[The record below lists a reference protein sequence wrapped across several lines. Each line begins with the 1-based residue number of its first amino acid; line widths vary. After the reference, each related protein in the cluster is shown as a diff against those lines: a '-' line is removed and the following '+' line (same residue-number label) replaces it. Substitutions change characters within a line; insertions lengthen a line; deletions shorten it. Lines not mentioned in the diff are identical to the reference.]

1 MTHQRF
7 FRHIV
12 LCLVLSLFSV
22 LSARAFTLQSG
33 RAYAFSMP
41 AEWRYAS
48 ESVATLMHQRTGVTL
63 KESHADTA
71 TIRIVHD
78 AKLSGE
84 SYSMQIGGDSIVL
97 RAASIKGVNWGM
109 SQLSQLVAAA
119 PDKQLSEC
127 MISDSPRFEHRG
139 LMIDCSRHFRTIA
152 ELQSL
157 IDAMNLL
164 RLNILHLH
172 LTDNQG
178 WRLALERFPEVARR
192 GTHYPDFPELSDKYY
207 TPDELKSLVAYAYAR
222 GIEIIPEVDMPGHCL
237 ALLAS
242 MPELSC
248 RGGEFEPFPEERLQ
262 NDRKRAWENML
273 CVSNPR
279 VYDIVE
285 AVVAQLADIF
295 PSRYIHLGGD
305 EVSTVRW
312 KECKRCQALYH
323 SEHMTD
329 LHQLQDYFTRRAGEI
344 VRRYGKR
351 LMGWDEINDRCAA
364 DASDVVCIWQ
374 RDAAERSAKALGR
387 GMQVVMCPKD
397 PCYFDFGYARNSTK
411 KVFEWQPL
419 KGIPA
424 EQQSQVRG
432 AQACLWTE
440 FVRTKAD
447 VDHMLYPRL
456 CALAEVLWTG
466 GGGSYDEFVSRLD
479 KVVLPL
485 LARTGNA
492 AYAERLDATIIFRA
506 ESSHA
511 KLLAGATIDTNMPG
525 VKFYEK
531 EYAYD
536 GDESTF
542 FCTPYSDLE
551 GEHFTVTLDNAV
563 STRRVAVAF
572 DDSKEYP
579 HGAVLEASADGK
591 ELFAGILHAKE
602 SKHFEAKDKL
612 IIKYGNIGVVR
623 IKVNGEAVD
632 LKGEHGVAVKT
643 YLRNAPAQ
651 PAAAAK
657 AEEAAPQSEPETKAA
672 PAAAVEEAAPQPAAA
687 APAPKAEEPK
697 PQAEVKPAEPQQP
710 QAAGE
715 AKADKKK

>member
-48 ESVATLMHQRTGVTL
+48 ESVALLMQERTGATL

-109 SQLSQLVAAA
+109 SQLAQLVAAA

-152 ELQSL
+152 ELESM

-164 RLNILHLH
+164 RLNVLHLH

-312 KECKRCQALYH
+312 KECKRCQALYK

-432 AQACLWTE
+432 CQACLWTE

-466 GGGSYDEFVSRLD
+466 GGGSYDEFVNRLNT
-479 KVVLPL
+479 VVLPL

-492 AYAERLDATIIFRA
+492 AYAERLDATAIFRA
-506 ESSHA
+506 ETSHA

-591 ELFAGILHAKE
+591 T
-602 SKHFEAKDKL
+602 
-612 IIKYGNIGVVR
+612 YY
-623 IKVNGEAVD
+623 KVAD
-632 LKGEHGVAVKT
+632 
-643 YLRNAPAQ
+643 
-651 PAAAAK
+651 
-657 AEEAAPQSEPETKAA
+657 
-672 PAAAVEEAAPQPAAA
+672 
-687 APAPKAEEPK
+687 
-697 PQAEVKPAEPQQP
+697 EVKGGRMSASFKTRRKVKSLRLRLVREQINRLTIR
-710 QAAGE
+710 E
-715 AKADKKK
+715 FYFR

>member
-7 FRHIV
+7 FRHLV

-48 ESVATLMHQRTGVTL
+48 ESVALLMQERTGVTL

-109 SQLSQLVAAA
+109 SQLAQLVAAA
-119 PDKQLSEC
+119 PDKHLSEC

-164 RLNILHLH
+164 RLNVLHLH

-374 RDAAERSAKALGR
+374 RDAAERSAKALGW

-466 GGGSYDEFVSRLD
+466 GGGCYDEFVSRLNT
-479 KVVLPL
+479 VVLPL

-492 AYAERLDATIIFRA
+492 AYAERLDATTIFRA

-525 VKFYEK
+525 VKLYEK

-591 ELFAGILHAKE
+591 T
-602 SKHFEAKDKL
+602 
-612 IIKYGNIGVVR
+612 YY
-623 IKVNGEAVD
+623 KVAD
-632 LKGEHGVAVKT
+632 
-643 YLRNAPAQ
+643 
-651 PAAAAK
+651 
-657 AEEAAPQSEPETKAA
+657 
-672 PAAAVEEAAPQPAAA
+672 
-687 APAPKAEEPK
+687 
-697 PQAEVKPAEPQQP
+697 EVKGGRMSASFKTRRKVKSLRLRLLREQTNRLTIR
-710 QAAGE
+710 E
-715 AKADKKK
+715 FYFR

>member
-1 MTHQRF
+1 
-7 FRHIV
+7 
-12 LCLVLSLFSV
+12 
-22 LSARAFTLQSG
+22 
-33 RAYAFSMP
+33 
-41 AEWRYAS
+41 
-48 ESVATLMHQRTGVTL
+48 
-63 KESHADTA
+63 
-71 TIRIVHD
+71 
-78 AKLSGE
+78 
-84 SYSMQIGGDSIVL
+84 
-97 RAASIKGVNWGM
+97 
-109 SQLSQLVAAA
+109 
-119 PDKQLSEC
+119 
-127 MISDSPRFEHRG
+127 
-139 LMIDCSRHFRTIA
+139 
-152 ELQSL
+152 
-157 IDAMNLL
+157 
-164 RLNILHLH
+164 
-172 LTDNQG
+172 
-178 WRLALERFPEVARR
+178 
-192 GTHYPDFPELSDKYY
+192 
-207 TPDELKSLVAYAYAR
+207 
-222 GIEIIPEVDMPGHCL
+222 
-237 ALLAS
+237 
-242 MPELSC
+242 
-248 RGGEFEPFPEERLQ
+248 
-262 NDRKRAWENML
+262 ML

-387 GMQVVMCPKD
+387 GMQVVLCPKD
-397 PCYFDFGYARNSTK
+397 PCYFDFGYARNSTR

-424 EQQSQVRG
+424 EQQSQVKG
-432 AQACLWTE
+432 CQACLWTE

-466 GGGSYDEFVSRLD
+466 GGGCYDEFVSRLNT
-479 KVVLPL
+479 VVLPL

-492 AYAERLDATIIFRA
+492 AYAERLGDTTIFRA
-506 ESSHA
+506 ESGRA
-511 KLLAGATIDTNMPG
+511 KLLADATIDTDMPG

-551 GEHFTVTLDNAV
+551 GEHFTVTLDNAAR
-563 STRRVAVAF
+563 TRRVAVVF

-591 ELFAGILHAKE
+591 T
-602 SKHFEAKDKL
+602 
-612 IIKYGNIGVVR
+612 YY
-623 IKVNGEAVD
+623 KVAD
-632 LKGEHGVAVKT
+632 
-643 YLRNAPAQ
+643 
-651 PAAAAK
+651 
-657 AEEAAPQSEPETKAA
+657 
-672 PAAAVEEAAPQPAAA
+672 
-687 APAPKAEEPK
+687 
-697 PQAEVKPAEPQQP
+697 EVKGGRMSASFKTQRKVKSLRLRLLREQTNRLTIR
-710 QAAGE
+710 E
-715 AKADKKK
+715 FYFH

>member
-7 FRHIV
+7 FRHLV

-48 ESVATLMHQRTGVTL
+48 ESVALLMQERTGVTL

-109 SQLSQLVAAA
+109 SQLAQLVAAA

-312 KECKRCQALYH
+312 KECKRCQALCR

-387 GMQVVMCPKD
+387 GMQVVLCPKD

-432 AQACLWTE
+432 CQACLWTE

-466 GGGSYDEFVSRLD
+466 GGGSYDDFVSRLD

-492 AYAERLDATIIFRA
+492 AYAERLDATAIFRA
-506 ESSHA
+506 ESSRA
-511 KLLAGATIDTNMPG
+511 KLLAGATIDTDMPG

-551 GEHFTVTLDNAV
+551 GEHFIVTLD
-563 STRRVAVAF
+563 SPTRTRRVAVVF

-591 ELFAGILHAKE
+591 T
-602 SKHFEAKDKL
+602 
-612 IIKYGNIGVVR
+612 YY
-623 IKVNGEAVD
+623 KVAD
-632 LKGEHGVAVKT
+632 
-643 YLRNAPAQ
+643 
-651 PAAAAK
+651 
-657 AEEAAPQSEPETKAA
+657 
-672 PAAAVEEAAPQPAAA
+672 
-687 APAPKAEEPK
+687 
-697 PQAEVKPAEPQQP
+697 EVKGGRMSASFKTRRKVKSLRLRLVREQINRLTIR
-710 QAAGE
+710 E
-715 AKADKKK
+715 FYFR

>member
-7 FRHIV
+7 FRHLV

-48 ESVATLMHQRTGVTL
+48 ESVALLMQERTGVTL
-63 KESHADTA
+63 KESHVDTA

-78 AKLSGE
+78 AALSGE

-109 SQLSQLVAAA
+109 SQLAQLVAAA

-222 GIEIIPEVDMPGHCL
+222 GVEIIPEVDMPGHCL

-387 GMQVVMCPKD
+387 GMQVVLCPKD

-432 AQACLWTE
+432 CQACLWTE

-466 GGGSYDEFVSRLD
+466 GGGSYDDFVSRLD

-492 AYAERLDATIIFRA
+492 AYAERLDATTIFRA

-525 VKFYEK
+525 VKLYEK

-591 ELFAGILHAKE
+591 T
-602 SKHFEAKDKL
+602 
-612 IIKYGNIGVVR
+612 YY
-623 IKVNGEAVD
+623 KVAD
-632 LKGEHGVAVKT
+632 
-643 YLRNAPAQ
+643 
-651 PAAAAK
+651 
-657 AEEAAPQSEPETKAA
+657 
-672 PAAAVEEAAPQPAAA
+672 
-687 APAPKAEEPK
+687 
-697 PQAEVKPAEPQQP
+697 EVKGGRMSASF
-710 QAAGE
+710 
-715 AKADKKK
+715 KKHRKVKSLRLRLLREQTNRLTIREFYFR

>member
-48 ESVATLMHQRTGVTL
+48 ESVALLMQERTGVTL
-63 KESHADTA
+63 NESHADTA

-78 AKLSGE
+78 AKLSVE
-84 SYSMQIGGDSIVL
+84 SYSMHIGGDSIVL

-109 SQLSQLVAAA
+109 SQLAQLVAAA
-119 PDKQLSEC
+119 PDRQLSEC

-312 KECKRCQALYH
+312 KECKRCQALYR

-466 GGGSYDEFVSRLD
+466 GGGCYDEFVSRLNT
-479 KVVLPL
+479 VVLPL

-492 AYAERLDATIIFRA
+492 AYAERLDATAIFRA
-506 ESSHA
+506 ESSRA
-511 KLLAGATIDTNMPG
+511 KLLAGATIDTDMPG

-551 GEHFTVTLDNAV
+551 GEHFTVTLD
-563 STRRVAVAF
+563 SPTRTRRVAVVF

-591 ELFAGILHAKE
+591 T
-602 SKHFEAKDKL
+602 
-612 IIKYGNIGVVR
+612 YY
-623 IKVNGEAVD
+623 KVAD
-632 LKGEHGVAVKT
+632 
-643 YLRNAPAQ
+643 
-651 PAAAAK
+651 
-657 AEEAAPQSEPETKAA
+657 
-672 PAAAVEEAAPQPAAA
+672 
-687 APAPKAEEPK
+687 
-697 PQAEVKPAEPQQP
+697 EVKHGRMSASF
-710 QAAGE
+710 
-715 AKADKKK
+715 KKHRKVKSLRLRLVREQINRLTIREFYFR

>member
-48 ESVATLMHQRTGVTL
+48 ESVALLMQERTGVTL

-109 SQLSQLVAAA
+109 SQLAQLVAAA

-152 ELQSL
+152 ELESM

-164 RLNILHLH
+164 RLNVLHLH

-387 GMQVVMCPKD
+387 GMQVVLCPKD

-432 AQACLWTE
+432 CQACLWTE

-466 GGGSYDEFVSRLD
+466 GGGSYDEFVSRLNT
-479 KVVLPL
+479 VVLPL

-492 AYAERLDATIIFRA
+492 AYAERLDATTIFRA

-591 ELFAGILHAKE
+591 T
-602 SKHFEAKDKL
+602 
-612 IIKYGNIGVVR
+612 YY
-623 IKVNGEAVD
+623 KVAD
-632 LKGEHGVAVKT
+632 
-643 YLRNAPAQ
+643 
-651 PAAAAK
+651 
-657 AEEAAPQSEPETKAA
+657 
-672 PAAAVEEAAPQPAAA
+672 
-687 APAPKAEEPK
+687 
-697 PQAEVKPAEPQQP
+697 EVKGGRMSASFKTRRKVKSLRLRLVREQINRLTIR
-710 QAAGE
+710 E
-715 AKADKKK
+715 FYFR

>member
-7 FRHIV
+7 FRHLV

-48 ESVATLMHQRTGVTL
+48 ESVALLMQERTGVTL
-63 KESHADTA
+63 NESHADTA

-78 AKLSGE
+78 AALSGE

-109 SQLSQLVAAA
+109 SQLAQLVAAA

-127 MISDSPRFEHRG
+127 VISDSPRFEHRG

-312 KECKRCQALYH
+312 KECKRCQALYR

-424 EQQSQVRG
+424 EHQSQVRG
-432 AQACLWTE
+432 CQACLWTE

-466 GGGSYDEFVSRLD
+466 GGGSYDDFVSRLD

-492 AYAERLDATIIFRA
+492 AYAERLDATAIFRA

-511 KLLAGATIDTNMPG
+511 KLLAGATIDTDMPG

-591 ELFAGILHAKE
+591 T
-602 SKHFEAKDKL
+602 
-612 IIKYGNIGVVR
+612 YY
-623 IKVNGEAVD
+623 KVAD
-632 LKGEHGVAVKT
+632 
-643 YLRNAPAQ
+643 
-651 PAAAAK
+651 
-657 AEEAAPQSEPETKAA
+657 
-672 PAAAVEEAAPQPAAA
+672 
-687 APAPKAEEPK
+687 
-697 PQAEVKPAEPQQP
+697 EVKGGRMSASFKTRRKVKSLRLRLLREQTNRLTIR
-710 QAAGE
+710 E
-715 AKADKKK
+715 FYFR

>member
-48 ESVATLMHQRTGVTL
+48 ESVALLMQERTGVTL

-78 AKLSGE
+78 AKLSVE
-84 SYSMQIGGDSIVL
+84 SYSMHIGGDSIVL

-109 SQLSQLVAAA
+109 SQLAQLVAAA
-119 PDKQLSEC
+119 PDRQLSEC

-344 VRRYGKR
+344 VRRHGKR

-424 EQQSQVRG
+424 EQQSQVKG
-432 AQACLWTE
+432 CQACLWTE

-466 GGGSYDEFVSRLD
+466 GGGSYDEFVNRLNT
-479 KVVLPL
+479 VVLPL

-492 AYAERLDATIIFRA
+492 AYAERLDATTIFRA

-591 ELFAGILHAKE
+591 T
-602 SKHFEAKDKL
+602 
-612 IIKYGNIGVVR
+612 YY
-623 IKVNGEAVD
+623 KVAD
-632 LKGEHGVAVKT
+632 
-643 YLRNAPAQ
+643 
-651 PAAAAK
+651 
-657 AEEAAPQSEPETKAA
+657 
-672 PAAAVEEAAPQPAAA
+672 
-687 APAPKAEEPK
+687 
-697 PQAEVKPAEPQQP
+697 EVKGGRMSASFKTRRKVKSLRLRLLREQINRLTIR
-710 QAAGE
+710 E
-715 AKADKKK
+715 FYFR

>member
-1 MTHQRF
+1 MYNSIPMTHQRF

-12 LCLVLSLFSV
+12 LCLLLSLFSV

-48 ESVATLMHQRTGVTL
+48 ESVVLLMQERTGVTL
-63 KESHADTA
+63 NERHADTA

-78 AKLSGE
+78 ARLSGE

-109 SQLSQLVAAA
+109 SQLAQLVAAA

-178 WRLALERFPEVARR
+178 WRLALEQFPEVAHR

-323 SEHMTD
+323 SEHMID

-432 AQACLWTE
+432 CQACLWTE

-466 GGGSYDEFVSRLD
+466 GGGSYDEFVSRLNT
-479 KVVLPL
+479 VVLPL

-492 AYAERLDATIIFRA
+492 AYAERLDATTIFRA

-511 KLLAGATIDTNMPG
+511 KLLAGATIDTDMPG

-531 EYAYD
+531 EYASD
-536 GDESTF
+536 GNESTF

-551 GEHFTVTLDNAV
+551 GEHFTVTLDSPAR
-563 STRRVAVAF
+563 TRRVAVVF

-591 ELFAGILHAKE
+591 T
-602 SKHFEAKDKL
+602 
-612 IIKYGNIGVVR
+612 YY
-623 IKVNGEAVD
+623 KVAD
-632 LKGEHGVAVKT
+632 
-643 YLRNAPAQ
+643 
-651 PAAAAK
+651 
-657 AEEAAPQSEPETKAA
+657 
-672 PAAAVEEAAPQPAAA
+672 
-687 APAPKAEEPK
+687 
-697 PQAEVKPAEPQQP
+697 EVK
-710 QAAGE
+710 GGRME
-715 AKADKKK
+715 ARFKKHRKVKSLRLRLVREQINRLTIREFYFR

>member
-7 FRHIV
+7 FRHLV

-48 ESVATLMHQRTGVTL
+48 ESVALLMQERTGVTL
-63 KESHADTA
+63 NESHADTA

-78 AKLSGE
+78 AALSGE

-109 SQLSQLVAAA
+109 SQLAQLVAAA

-152 ELQSL
+152 ELESM

-164 RLNILHLH
+164 RLNVLHLH

-312 KECKRCQALYH
+312 KECKRCQALYK

-432 AQACLWTE
+432 CQACLWTE

-466 GGGSYDEFVSRLD
+466 GGGSYDEFVNRLNT
-479 KVVLPL
+479 VVLPL

-492 AYAERLDATIIFRA
+492 AYAERLDATAIFRA

-511 KLLAGATIDTNMPG
+511 KLLAGATIDTDMPG

-551 GEHFTVTLDNAV
+551 GEHFTVTLDSPAR
-563 STRRVAVAF
+563 TRRVAVVF

-591 ELFAGILHAKE
+591 T
-602 SKHFEAKDKL
+602 
-612 IIKYGNIGVVR
+612 YY
-623 IKVNGEAVD
+623 KVAD
-632 LKGEHGVAVKT
+632 
-643 YLRNAPAQ
+643 
-651 PAAAAK
+651 
-657 AEEAAPQSEPETKAA
+657 
-672 PAAAVEEAAPQPAAA
+672 
-687 APAPKAEEPK
+687 
-697 PQAEVKPAEPQQP
+697 EVK
-710 QAAGE
+710 GGRME
-715 AKADKKK
+715 ASFKKRRKVKSLRLRLLREQTNRLTIREFYFR

>member
-48 ESVATLMHQRTGVTL
+48 ESVALLMQERTGVTL

-109 SQLSQLVAAA
+109 SQLAQLVAAA

-178 WRLALERFPEVARR
+178 WRLALEQFPEVARR

-312 KECKRCQALYH
+312 KECKRCQALYR

-387 GMQVVMCPKD
+387 GMQVVLCPKD
-397 PCYFDFGYARNSTK
+397 PCYFDFGYARNSTR

-466 GGGSYDEFVSRLD
+466 GGGSYDDFVSRLD

-492 AYAERLDATIIFRA
+492 AYAERLDATAIFRA
-506 ESSHA
+506 ESSRA
-511 KLLAGATIDTNMPG
+511 KLLAGATIDTDMPG

-551 GEHFTVTLDNAV
+551 GEHFTVTLD
-563 STRRVAVAF
+563 SPTRTRRVAVVF

-591 ELFAGILHAKE
+591 T
-602 SKHFEAKDKL
+602 
-612 IIKYGNIGVVR
+612 YY
-623 IKVNGEAVD
+623 KVAD
-632 LKGEHGVAVKT
+632 
-643 YLRNAPAQ
+643 
-651 PAAAAK
+651 
-657 AEEAAPQSEPETKAA
+657 
-672 PAAAVEEAAPQPAAA
+672 
-687 APAPKAEEPK
+687 
-697 PQAEVKPAEPQQP
+697 EVK
-710 QAAGE
+710 GGRME
-715 AKADKKK
+715 ARFKTQRKVKSLRLRLLREQTNRLTIREFYFR

>member
-1 MTHQRF
+1 MIQQRF
-7 FRHIV
+7 FRHLV

-48 ESVATLMHQRTGVTL
+48 ESVALLMQERTGVTL
-63 KESHADTA
+63 NESHADNA

-109 SQLSQLVAAA
+109 SQLAQLVAAA

-152 ELQSL
+152 ELQSM

-164 RLNILHLH
+164 RLNVLHLH

-178 WRLALERFPEVARR
+178 WRLALEKFPEVARR

-207 TPDELKSLVAYAYAR
+207 TPDELKALVAYAYAR
-222 GIEIIPEVDMPGHCL
+222 GVEIIPEVDMPGHCL

-387 GMQVVMCPKD
+387 GMQVVLCPKD
-397 PCYFDFGYARNSTK
+397 PCYFDFGYARNSTR

-432 AQACLWTE
+432 CQACLWTE

-466 GGGSYDEFVSRLD
+466 GGGSYDEFVSRLNT
-479 KVVLPL
+479 VVLPL

-492 AYAERLDATIIFRA
+492 AYAERLDDTTIFRA
-506 ESSHA
+506 ESSRA
-511 KLLAGATIDTNMPG
+511 KLLAGATIDTDMPG

-531 EYAYD
+531 EYAFD

-551 GEHFTVTLDNAV
+551 GEHFTVTLDSPAR
-563 STRRVAVAF
+563 TRRVAVVF

-591 ELFAGILHAKE
+591 T
-602 SKHFEAKDKL
+602 
-612 IIKYGNIGVVR
+612 YY
-623 IKVNGEAVD
+623 KVTD
-632 LKGEHGVAVKT
+632 
-643 YLRNAPAQ
+643 
-651 PAAAAK
+651 
-657 AEEAAPQSEPETKAA
+657 
-672 PAAAVEEAAPQPAAA
+672 
-687 APAPKAEEPK
+687 
-697 PQAEVKPAEPQQP
+697 EVKGGRMEARFKTQRKVKSLRLRLTREQQNRLTIR
-710 QAAGE
+710 E
-715 AKADKKK
+715 FRFR

>member
-1 MTHQRF
+1 MIHQRF

-48 ESVATLMHQRTGVTL
+48 ESVALLMQERTGVTL
-63 KESHADTA
+63 NERHADTA

-78 AKLSGE
+78 ARLSGE

-109 SQLSQLVAAA
+109 SQLAQLVAAA
-119 PDKQLSEC
+119 PGKQLSEC

-178 WRLALERFPEVARR
+178 WRLALDRFPEVARR

-222 GIEIIPEVDMPGHCL
+222 GVEIIPEVDMPGHCL

-397 PCYFDFGYARNSTK
+397 PCYFDFGYARNSTR
-411 KVFEWQPL
+411 KVFGWQPL

-466 GGGSYDEFVSRLD
+466 GGGNYDEFVSRLN

-492 AYAERLDATIIFRA
+492 AYAERLDATTIFRA

-511 KLLAGATIDTNMPG
+511 KLLAGATIDTDMPG

-591 ELFAGILHAKE
+591 T
-602 SKHFEAKDKL
+602 
-612 IIKYGNIGVVR
+612 YY
-623 IKVNGEAVD
+623 KVAD
-632 LKGEHGVAVKT
+632 
-643 YLRNAPAQ
+643 
-651 PAAAAK
+651 
-657 AEEAAPQSEPETKAA
+657 
-672 PAAAVEEAAPQPAAA
+672 
-687 APAPKAEEPK
+687 
-697 PQAEVKPAEPQQP
+697 EVKGGRMSASF
-710 QAAGE
+710 
-715 AKADKKK
+715 KKHRKVKSLRLRLLREQTNRLTIREFYFR

>member
-12 LCLVLSLFSV
+12 LCLLLSLFSV

-48 ESVATLMHQRTGVTL
+48 ESVALLMQERTGVTL
-63 KESHADTA
+63 NESHADTA

-78 AKLSGE
+78 AALSGE

-109 SQLSQLVAAA
+109 SQLAQLVAAA

-152 ELQSL
+152 ELESM

-164 RLNILHLH
+164 RLNVLHLH

-273 CVSNPR
+273 CVSNPC

-387 GMQVVMCPKD
+387 GMQVVLCPKD
-397 PCYFDFGYARNSTK
+397 PCYFDFGYARNSTR

-432 AQACLWTE
+432 CQACLWTE

-485 LARTGNA
+485 LVRTGNA
-492 AYAERLDATIIFRA
+492 AYAERLDATAIFRA
-506 ESSHA
+506 ETSHA
-511 KLLAGATIDTNMPG
+511 NLLEGATIDTDMPG

-579 HGAVLEASADGK
+579 HGAVLEASVDGK
-591 ELFAGILHAKE
+591 T
-602 SKHFEAKDKL
+602 
-612 IIKYGNIGVVR
+612 YY
-623 IKVNGEAVD
+623 KVAD
-632 LKGEHGVAVKT
+632 
-643 YLRNAPAQ
+643 
-651 PAAAAK
+651 
-657 AEEAAPQSEPETKAA
+657 
-672 PAAAVEEAAPQPAAA
+672 
-687 APAPKAEEPK
+687 
-697 PQAEVKPAEPQQP
+697 EVKH
-710 QAAGE
+710 GHME
-715 AKADKKK
+715 ARFKTRRKVKSLRLRLLREQTNRLTIREFYFR

>member
-7 FRHIV
+7 FRHLV

-48 ESVATLMHQRTGVTL
+48 ESVARLMQERTGVTL
-63 KESHADTA
+63 NESHADTA

-78 AKLSGE
+78 AALSGE

-109 SQLSQLVAAA
+109 SQLAQLVAAA

-152 ELQSL
+152 ELESM

-164 RLNILHLH
+164 RLNVLHLH

-178 WRLALERFPEVARR
+178 WRLALEQFPEVARR

-207 TPDELKSLVAYAYAR
+207 TPAELKALVAYAYAR
-222 GIEIIPEVDMPGHCL
+222 GVEIIPEVDMPGHCL

-312 KECKRCQALYH
+312 KECKRCQALYR

-387 GMQVVMCPKD
+387 GMQVVLCPKD

-411 KVFEWQPL
+411 KMFEWQPL

-432 AQACLWTE
+432 CQACLWTE

-466 GGGSYDEFVSRLD
+466 GGGSYDEFVSRLNT
-479 KVVLPL
+479 VVLPL

-492 AYAERLDATIIFRA
+492 AYAERLDDTTIFRA

-511 KLLAGATIDTNMPG
+511 KLLAGAMIDTDMPG

-531 EYAYD
+531 EYAFD

-563 STRRVAVAF
+563 STRRVAVVF

-591 ELFAGILHAKE
+591 T
-602 SKHFEAKDKL
+602 
-612 IIKYGNIGVVR
+612 YY
-623 IKVNGEAVD
+623 KVAD
-632 LKGEHGVAVKT
+632 
-643 YLRNAPAQ
+643 
-651 PAAAAK
+651 
-657 AEEAAPQSEPETKAA
+657 
-672 PAAAVEEAAPQPAAA
+672 
-687 APAPKAEEPK
+687 
-697 PQAEVKPAEPQQP
+697 EVK
-710 QAAGE
+710 GGRME
-715 AKADKKK
+715 ARFKTQRKVKSLRLRLVREQINRLTIREFYFH

>member
-1 MTHQRF
+1 MNIQRTSRLF
-7 FRHIV
+7 
-12 LCLVLSLFSV
+12 LLSLV
-22 LSARAFTLQSG
+22 IALLSLVEARAAVLQSG

-48 ESVATLMHQRTGVTL
+48 EPVATLMHQRTGVKLTL
-63 KESHADTA
+63 AHADSA
-71 TIRIVHD
+71 MLKIEHD
-78 AKLSGE
+78 AALGSE
-84 SYSMQIGGDSIVL
+84 AYTLQIADKDIVV
-97 RAASIKGVNWGM
+97 RAGSVKGVNWAM
-109 SQLSQLVAAA
+109 AQLAQLLSAAGGR
-119 PDKQLSEC
+119 PLEC
-127 MISDSPRFEHRG
+127 ATLKSSPRFEHRG

-152 ELQSL
+152 ELESM

-164 RLNILHLH
+164 RLNVLHLH

-285 AVVAQLADIF
+285 AVVAQLVEIF

-312 KECKRCQALYH
+312 KECKRCQALYK

-419 KGIPA
+419 KGIPV

-466 GGGSYDEFVSRLD
+466 GGGSYDEFVSRLNT
-479 KVVLPL
+479 VVLPL

-492 AYAERLDATIIFRA
+492 AYAERLDDTTIFRA

-511 KLLAGATIDTNMPG
+511 KLLAGATIDTDMPG

-563 STRRVAVAF
+563 STRRVAVVF

-591 ELFAGILHAKE
+591 T
-602 SKHFEAKDKL
+602 
-612 IIKYGNIGVVR
+612 YY
-623 IKVNGEAVD
+623 KVAD
-632 LKGEHGVAVKT
+632 
-643 YLRNAPAQ
+643 
-651 PAAAAK
+651 
-657 AEEAAPQSEPETKAA
+657 
-672 PAAAVEEAAPQPAAA
+672 
-687 APAPKAEEPK
+687 
-697 PQAEVKPAEPQQP
+697 EVK
-710 QAAGE
+710 GGRME
-715 AKADKKK
+715 ARFKTHRKVKSLRLRLVREQINRLTIREFYFR

>member
-48 ESVATLMHQRTGVTL
+48 ESVALLMQERTGATL

-71 TIRIVHD
+71 TIMIVHD

-109 SQLSQLVAAA
+109 SQLAQLVAAA

-152 ELQSL
+152 ELESM

-164 RLNILHLH
+164 RLNVLHLH

-285 AVVAQLADIF
+285 AVVAQLVEIF

-312 KECKRCQALYH
+312 KECKRCQALYK

-387 GMQVVMCPKD
+387 GMQVVLCPKD
-397 PCYFDFGYARNSTK
+397 PCYFDFGYARNSSR

-432 AQACLWTE
+432 CQACLWTE

-466 GGGSYDEFVSRLD
+466 GGGSYDEFVNRLNT
-479 KVVLPL
+479 VVLPL
-485 LARTGNA
+485 LVRTGNA
-492 AYAERLDATIIFRA
+492 AYAERLDDTTIFRA

-511 KLLAGATIDTNMPG
+511 KLLAGAMIDTDMPG

-563 STRRVAVAF
+563 STRRVAVVF

-591 ELFAGILHAKE
+591 T
-602 SKHFEAKDKL
+602 
-612 IIKYGNIGVVR
+612 YY
-623 IKVNGEAVD
+623 KVAD
-632 LKGEHGVAVKT
+632 
-643 YLRNAPAQ
+643 
-651 PAAAAK
+651 
-657 AEEAAPQSEPETKAA
+657 
-672 PAAAVEEAAPQPAAA
+672 
-687 APAPKAEEPK
+687 
-697 PQAEVKPAEPQQP
+697 EVKGGRMSASF
-710 QAAGE
+710 
-715 AKADKKK
+715 KKHRKVKSLRLRLVREQINRLTIREFYFR